1 MLLQLA
7 AAGLTAATVSAA
19 RHNLTGLW
27 TSDSTLS
34 SGPWTD
40 RYALTEAAG
49 AHTASVLC
57 EYGGLPPS
65 CSNVTHGQGGAR
77 PEAFTIVVLS
87 SLAHSPTLRVV
98 YRRVAHRDDLRD
110 SRRQPLD
117 HVRLWADAPRHSPCQ
132 RHSHQLGG

>member
-19 RHNLTGLW
+19 SHNLTGLW

-65 CSNVTHGQGGAR
+65 CSNVSHGQGGDT
-77 PEAFTIVVLS
+77 EAFIHLS
-87 SLAHSPTLRVV
+87 FIAAALTHSAGCLQASGTP
-98 YRRVAHRDDLRD
+98 
-110 SRRQPLD
+110 QP
-117 HVRLWADAPRHSPCQ
+117 SP
-132 RHSHQLGG
+132 

>member
-7 AAGLTAATVSAA
+7 AAGLPAATVSAA

-65 CSNVTHGQGGAR
+65 CSNVSHGQGGAR
-77 PEAFTIVVLS
+77 PEAFSIVVL
-87 SLAHSPTLRVV
+87 LYRRRTHSPVCLQASGTP
-98 YRRVAHRDDLRD
+98 RR
-110 SRRQPLD
+110 
-117 HVRLWADAPRHSPCQ
+117 SP
-132 RHSHQLGG
+132 

>member
-7 AAGLTAATVSAA
+7 AAGLTAATASGGAA
-19 RHNLTGLW
+19 ASHNLTGLW

-65 CSNVTHGQGGAR
+65 CSNVSHGRGR
-77 PEAFTIVVLS
+77 
-87 SLAHSPTLRVV
+87 
-98 YRRVAHRDDLRD
+98 
-110 SRRQPLD
+110 
-117 HVRLWADAPRHSPCQ
+117 
-132 RHSHQLGG
+132 

>member
-1 MLLQLA
+1 MLAAALMLLQLA
-7 AAGLTAATVSAA
+7 AAGLTAAIGTASVAVS
-19 RHNLTGLW
+19 HNLTGLW

-65 CSNVTHGQGGAR
+65 CSNVSHGQGGDT
-77 PEAFTIVVLS
+77 EAFIHLDLS
-87 SLAHSPTLRVV
+87 FIAAALTHSAVCLQASGTP
-98 YRRVAHRDDLRD
+98 RR
-110 SRRQPLD
+110 
-117 HVRLWADAPRHSPCQ
+117 SP
-132 RHSHQLGG
+132 

>member
-7 AAGLTAATVSAA
+7 AAGLTAATASGGAA
-19 RHNLTGLW
+19 ASHNLTGLW

-49 AHTASVLC
+49 ARTASVLC

-65 CSNVTHGQGGAR
+65 CSNISHGQGGETRGLLDRRFIA
-77 PEAFTIVVLS
+77 AALT
-87 SLAHSPTLRVV
+87 HSAVCLQASGTP
-98 YRRVAHRDDLRD
+98 RR
-110 SRRQPLD
+110 
-117 HVRLWADAPRHSPCQ
+117 SP
-132 RHSHQLGG
+132 